1 MPAVCKN
8 HMSLYLFLRLMIV
21 KWLTDSEGD
30 AGEGG
35 GGVDG
40 AAEQGLDVVSLGC
53 VLAPAEVRA
62 GLCNVISD
70 PDIPHVPPRVSPRVS
85 PGPGSREGGLGPPP
99 CSSQYSESLPHTP
112 SG

>member
-1 MPAVCKN
+1 
-8 HMSLYLFLRLMIV
+8 MIV
-21 KWLTDSEGD
+21 KSLTDSEGD

-53 VLAPAEVRA
+53 VLPPAEVRA

-70 PDIPHVPPRVSPRVS
+70 PDIPDIPHVPRVSPLVS
-85 PGPGSREGGLGPPP
+85 PGPGSRAGGLGPPP
-99 CSSQYSESLPHTP
+99 CSSQCEGSLPHTP

>member
-1 MPAVCKN
+1 
-8 HMSLYLFLRLMIV
+8 MIV
-21 KWLTDSEGD
+21 KYLTDSEGD

-62 GLCNVISD
+62 GLCIHVISD
-70 PDIPHVPPRVSPRVS
+70 PDIPDIPHVPRVSPLVS
-85 PGPGSREGGLGPPP
+85 PGPGSRAGGPGPPP
-99 CSSQYSESLPHTP
+99 CSSQCEGSPPHTP